1 MVLDLP
7 VRREAGDHCSLMVG
21 KPRIYVAYTGGTLG
35 MRKTTRGY
43 VPESGHLQRLL
54 AEIPR
59 FHDPGVPEFEI
70 VEFEPLLD
78 SSNMHPGHWLQIA
91 DQIRRNYADYD
102 AFLVLHGT
110 DTMAFTAAALSFM
123 LEDLAKPVLLT
134 GSQIPLEETR
144 NDAQNNLLTS
154 LLLLGRYHPRLPEV
168 MVFFGDKLLRGNRA
182 TKVSV
187 TGFDGFDSPNF
198 PPLGRA
204 GIDIDIDW
212 EQVLQRNRMPDELS
226 VVEIGSAQV
235 GAFRIFPGVEP
246 RLLEAVLAPPTQGLV
261 LECFGAGNAPTANPA
276 FMRVLAEATAR
287 GVVIV
292 DVTQALRG
300 SANLSLYATGR
311 ALLDVGVVS
320 GYDLTAEAA
329 LAKLYYLFA
338 KGLAPARVEQLM
350 QQPLVG
356 ELTLPSTQF
365 VGGAWTA
372 ADRQGQST

>member
-1 MVLDLP
+1 MP
-7 VRREAGDHCSLMVG
+7 G

-59 FHDPGVPEFEI
+59 FQDPGVPEFEI

-78 SSNMHPGHWLQIA
+78 SSDMHPGHWLQIA

-123 LEDLAKPVLLT
+123 LEDLAKPVVLT

-154 LLLLGRYHPRLPEV
+154 LLLLGRYHRRLPEV

-212 EQVLQRNRMPDELS
+212 EQVLQRTPTLDELS
-226 VVEIGSAQV
+226 VVAIGSAQV
-235 GAFRIFPGVEP
+235 GAFRIFPGLEP

-261 LECFGAGNAPTANPA
+261 LECYGAGNAPTANPA
-276 FMRVLAEATAR
+276 FMRVLADATAR

-320 GYDLTAEAA
+320 GHDLTAEAV

-365 VGGAWTA
+365 IGGAWTA
-372 ADRQGQST
+372 ADRQGRL

>member
-1 MVLDLP
+1 MP
-7 VRREAGDHCSLMVG
+7 GR
-21 KPRIYVAYTGGTLG
+21 PRIYVVYTGGTIG
-35 MRKTTRGY
+35 MRKTARGY

-59 FHDPGVPEFEI
+59 FRDPGVPEFEI

-78 SSNMHPGHWLQIA
+78 SSNMNPGHWLQIA
-91 DQIRRNYADYD
+91 DQIRSNYADYD

-123 LEDLAKPVLLT
+123 LEDLAKPVVLT

-144 NDAQNNLLTS
+144 NDAQSNLLTA
-154 LLLLGRYHPRLPEV
+154 LLLLGRYHDRLPEV
-168 MVFFGDKLLRGNRA
+168 MVFFGDRLLRGNRA

-212 EQVLQRNRMPDELS
+212 EQVLPPRTHALGRGGDAVS
-226 VVEIGSAQV
+226 VVALGSAQV
-235 GAFRIFPGVEP
+235 GAFRIFPGLEP
-246 RLLEAVLAPPTQGLV
+246 RLLEAVLAPPTRGLV
-261 LECFGAGNAPTANPA
+261 LECYGAGNAPAANPE

-320 GYDLTAEAA
+320 GFDLTAEAA
-329 LAKLYYLFA
+329 LAKLVYLFA
-338 KGLAPARVEQLM
+338 KGLAPNQVERLI

-356 ELTLPSTQF
+356 ELTPPTVEHTGS
-365 VGGAWTA
+365 AWTA
-372 ADRQGQST
+372 ADRQGR

>member
-1 MVLDLP
+1 M
-7 VRREAGDHCSLMVG
+7 AG
-21 KPRIYVAYTGGTLG
+21 KPRIYVAYTGGTIG

-70 VEFEPLLD
+70 VEFDPLLD
-78 SSNMHPGHWLQIA
+78 SSNMDPGHWLAIA

-123 LEDLAKPVLLT
+123 LEDLAKPVVLT

-154 LLLLGRYHPRLPEV
+154 LLLLGRYHARLPEV

-212 EQVLQRNRMPDELS
+212 EQVLQRKPTLDELS
-226 VVEIGSAQV
+226 VVEIGHAQV
-235 GAFRIFPGVEP
+235 GAFRIFPGLEP

-261 LECFGAGNAPTANPA
+261 LECYGAGNAPTANPA

-320 GYDLTAEAA
+320 GFDLTAEAA

-338 KGLAPARVEQLM
+338 KGLAPERVEQLI

-356 ELTLPSTQF
+356 ELTLPSQEFT
-365 VGGAWTA
+365 GSAWTA
-372 ADRQGQST
+372 ADRQGRPG

>member
-1 MVLDLP
+1 MP
-7 VRREAGDHCSLMVG
+7 G
-21 KPRIYVAYTGGTLG
+21 KPRIYVAYTGGTIG
-35 MRKTTRGY
+35 MRKTDQGY

-59 FHDPGVPEFEI
+59 FRDPGVPEFEI
-70 VEFEPLLD
+70 AEFEPLLD

-123 LEDLAKPVLLT
+123 LEDLAKPVVLT
-134 GSQIPLEETR
+134 GSQIPFEETR
-144 NDAQNNLLTS
+144 NDAQSNLLTA
-154 LLLLGRYHPRLPEV
+154 LLVLGRYHHRLPEV

-212 EQVLQRNRMPDELS
+212 EQVLPPRTRVLDELS
-226 VVEIGSAQV
+226 VVEIGSARV
-235 GAFRIFPGVEP
+235 GAFRIFPGLEP
-246 RLLEAVLAPPTQGLV
+246 RLLEAVLAQPTQGVV
-261 LECFGAGNAPTANPA
+261 LECYGAGNAPTANPE

-320 GYDLTAEAA
+320 GFDLTAEAA

-338 KGLAPARVEQLM
+338 KGLAPERVKQLL

-356 ELTLPSTQF
+356 ELTLPAAAFSGT
-365 VGGAWTA
+365 AWTA
-372 ADRQGQST
+372 ADRQGRP

>member
-1 MVLDLP
+1 ML
-7 VRREAGDHCSLMVG
+7 G
-21 KPRIYVAYTGGTLG
+21 KSRIYVAYTGGTIG
-35 MRKTTRGY
+35 MRKTAHGY

-59 FHDPGVPEFEI
+59 FRDPGVPEFEI

-78 SSNMHPGHWLQIA
+78 SSNMTPGHWLQIA
-91 DQIRRNYADYD
+91 DQIRSNYANYD

-123 LEDLAKPVLLT
+123 LEDLAKPVVLT

-144 NDAQNNLLTS
+144 NDAQNNLLTA
-154 LLLLGRYHPRLPEV
+154 LLLLGRYHDRLPEV
-168 MVFFGDKLLRGNRA
+168 MVLFGDKLLRGNRA

-204 GIDIDIDW
+204 GIDIEVDW
-212 EQVLQRNRMPDELS
+212 ELVLPPRTRELS
-226 VVEIGSAQV
+226 VVAVGSAQV
-235 GAFRIFPGVEP
+235 GAFRIFPGLEP
-246 RLLEAVLAPPTQGLV
+246 RLLEAVLAPPTQGVV
-261 LECFGAGNAPTANPA
+261 LECFGAGNAPTANLA

-311 ALLDVGVVS
+311 ALLDVGVVG

-329 LAKLYYLFA
+329 LAKLFYLFA
-338 KGLAPARVEQLM
+338 KGLSPDQVKRDM
-350 QQPLVG
+350 QRPLVG
-356 ELTLPSTQF
+356 ELTLPATEF
-365 VGGAWTA
+365 AGTAWTA
-372 ADRQGQST
+372 ADRQGRLA

>member
-1 MVLDLP
+1 MP
-7 VRREAGDHCSLMVG
+7 G
-21 KPRIYVAYTGGTLG
+21 KPRIYVAYTGGTIG
-35 MRKTTRGY
+35 MRKTAQGY

-59 FHDPGVPEFEI
+59 FRDEGVPEFEI
-70 VEFEPLLD
+70 AEFDPLLD
-78 SSNMHPGHWLQIA
+78 SSNMHPGHWLEIA
-91 DQIRRNYADYD
+91 DRIRSNYADYD

-123 LEDLAKPVLLT
+123 LEDLAKPVVLT

-144 NDAQNNLLTS
+144 NDAQNNLLTA
-154 LLLLGRYHPRLPEV
+154 LLLLGRHHDRLSEV
-168 MVFFGDKLLRGNRA
+168 MVLFGDKLLRGNRA

-212 EQVLQRNRMPDELS
+212 EAVLPPRTRTLDELS
-226 VVEIGSAQV
+226 VVEVGRAQV
-235 GAFRIFPGVEP
+235 GAFRIFPGLEP
-246 RLLEAVLAPPTQGLV
+246 RLLEAVLAPPTQGVV
-261 LECFGAGNAPTANPA
+261 LECYGAGNAPTANPA

-311 ALLDVGVVS
+311 ALLDVGVVG

-338 KGLAPARVEQLM
+338 KGLAPERVKQLI

-356 ELTLPSTQF
+356 ELTLPASART
-365 VGGAWTA
+365 GGTAWTA
-372 ADRQGQST
+372 ADRQGRSS